1 MRMTLSPTTPSRSVP
16 PRVPLGVQP
25 NAQPSAQPSARPNDR
40 TGKERG
46 RTKSEPLD
54 AIRVLIVEDEWV
66 LAASAEAA
74 LEEARCIVVGIATT
88 ADEAIVLA
96 EAERPDLVLM
106 DIRLRGPRD
115 GIDAA
120 REIRSRFG
128 IRSLF
133 VTAHSDA
140 ETRRQGDEADPAG
153 WIQKPVSGDDLVA
166 YVYACL
172 GRRR

>member
-1 MRMTLSPTTPSRSVP
+1 MMTLIPSTSAS
-16 PRVPLGVQP
+16 
-25 NAQPSAQPSARPNDR
+25 NAQGHGR
-40 TGKERG
+40 TGKGRG
-46 RTKSEPLD
+46 QAKSEALA
-54 AIRVLIVEDEWV
+54 AIRILIVEDEWV

-74 LEEARCIVVGIATT
+74 LEEARCTVVGIATT
-88 ADEAIVLA
+88 ADEAIALA

-133 VTAHSDA
+133 VTAHSDS
-140 ETRRQGDEADPAG
+140 ETRRQGNEADPVG

-166 YVYACL
+166 YVFACL